1 MKKIISILLSFILLF
16 SVVSV
21 TVTTYAEEWNEEKSI
36 NNFIDGIVGLS
47 REYDADKEF
56 EIVEEEYTDNATV
69 NQFYSNGVITKT
81 DELDSLDFQTA
92 RLIVRAN
99 DNFDDYGALEHISGF
114 EDFHIL
120 QYESPEAAEFAYQE
134 LENSNKIESV
144 HPDAILS
151 NIRKSDISDSN
162 QISTDKST
170 ILCDWSLDRTQSKR
184 LQDYLSESNEKME
197 EVIVGVVDTGVDY
210 NHEFLHERI
219 DRTYFNS
226 GSDGMP
232 NDEMDSFDTELCH
245 GTAVSSVIV
254 DNTPENVKIR
264 AYKVLNEDD
273 SSTAT
278 VICAGLLKA
287 ISDNVDVINM
297 SMGFADESGLTQS
310 TMRNAYK
317 NDIPVVTALGNYAI
331 LDPYDVAC
339 LEENI
344 VVGATDKDNITAE
357 WNNFSPYVDIVA
369 PGEDINVAIYGNA
382 YDLWFGTSFSAPC
395 VAALAAI
402 MKGFDR
408 DLTVSEFEYKIKDS
422 AIDVV
427 NDLGYGK
434 SSQGKYM
441 VQFCNAM
448 DLPKLASPQMSLS
461 TGTYEGAQTCI
472 ITCEDPSAT
481 ILYTTDGTYP
491 DVTTALEYSAPI
503 EINKYTQIH
512 AVAYYKDTGY
522 YSDEITSDIRIC
534 YLGNEDDFTIDESGA
549 ITNYNGEIADLII
562 PEYINGIQVTDIGE
576 NAFTKETLIGVT
588 LPDSVTEISDGYKFK
603 NNNTIRYISGNGVVT
618 IGSYNFSNMSGIRY
632 VDFPNLET
640 IGSSAF
646 RQSSTLISLNFPKL
660 KTIGNN
666 AFMYTQIFEFVGP
679 EVIAVGLNAFA
690 YCNSLDKVY
699 LPKAENITNKRGS
712 VFTSSS
718 IADLYMPNIKAIP
731 LKFCENTILV
741 KADFPNAESIASSS
755 FQYCNYLKYIN
766 LPKITDIPEN
776 AFISN
781 MSYLNTTTIREY
793 YLDNVVTI
801 GENAFGTH
809 QTSRVEFSNLEI
821 ANSLPITTKSNLVVD
836 CCIITMP
843 STFKECTI
851 GTTEMNYKVYGT
863 KGTYAEKWANEYG
876 HEFIEICQETAILE
890 DVPMEYTGNGEILSP
905 DVIGFNKTY
914 QWYSNTEPNNT
925 TGTPIDGATSKDFN
939 PADYPEAPYYYCVI
953 TSTDKG
959 YDPVEIR
966 TGVTKNTTALEK
978 TILSPMSSQI
988 RFTRNNDGSY
998 ANMFDVRT
1006 RAIITDEDFKTYI
1019 ADTNDEAELIISKVG
1034 FVYSRNATTFSTED
1048 AKKLAQGETVSGYT
1062 DAPVNYIQDADGYY
1076 MFTCIVTNIPIKDVG
1091 ENVTAYAYI
1100 CINDEWYFF
1109 DAEVTAHFNSLHSTY
1124 YSQAA
1129 ESYGWAVTN

>member
-1 MKKIISILLSFILLF
+1 MKKIISIVLALALILAISLNGM
-16 SVVSV
+16 S
-21 TVTTYAEEWNEEKSI
+21 TYAQEIYEEVSLNG
-36 NNFIDGIVGLS
+36 FIDGIVELS
-47 REYDADKEF
+47 QEYDAEKDFVF
-56 EIVEEEYTDNATV
+56 EAPEENTTI
-69 NQFYSNGVITKT
+69 QFYSNGEETETQSDTEYDLV
-81 DELDSLDFQTA
+81 DFQTA

-99 DNFDDYGALEHISGF
+99 DNFDDYGAIEHISGF

-120 QYESPEAAEFAYQE
+120 QYESPKAAEFAYQE

-162 QISTDKST
+162 QISTDTST

-184 LQDYLSESNEKME
+184 LQDYLSESNGKME

-278 VICAGLLKA
+278 VICAGLLQA

-297 SMGFADESGLTQS
+297 SMGFADESGLTQA

-402 MKGFDR
+402 MKSFDK
-408 DLTVSEFEYKIKDS
+408 DLTVSEIERKIKDTS
-422 AIDVV
+422 IDVV

-434 SSQGKYM
+434 SSQGNCM
-441 VQFCNAM
+441 VQFCNAL
-448 DLPKLASPQMSLS
+448 DFPKLASPQISLP
-461 TGTYEGAQTCI
+461 TRTYEGAQTCI

-503 EINKYTQIH
+503 EINEYTQIH
-512 AVAYYKDTGY
+512 AVAYYKDTEF

-534 YLGNEDDFTIDESGA
+534 YLGNEDDFTIDESGT

-576 NAFTKETLIGVT
+576 NAFTKETLIGIT

-603 NNNTIRYISGNGVVT
+603 NNNSIRYISGNGVVT

-646 RQSSTLISLNFPKL
+646 MQSSTLISLNFPKL

-679 EVIAVGLNAFA
+679 EVIDVGLNAFA

-712 VFTSSS
+712 VFTSST

-821 ANSLPITTKSNLVVD
+821 ANSLPITTKSNLVLD

-843 STFKECTI
+843 STFIECTEDTN
-851 GTTEMNYKVYGT
+851 GRNYIIYGT
-863 KGTYAEKWANEYG
+863 EGTYAETWAEKNN
-876 HEFIEICQETAILE
+876 HKFVILNSTNAILE
-890 DVPMEYTGNGEILSP
+890 DLPTEYYGLGEVLSP

-914 QWYSNTEPNNT
+914 QWYSNTTPDNIN
-925 TGTPIDGATSKDFN
+925 GTAIEGATDKEFN
-939 PADYPEAPYYYCVI
+939 PADYPQAKYYYCVV
-953 TSTDKG
+953 TSTDVG
-959 YDPVEIR
+959 YEPIEIR
-966 TGVTKNTTALEK
+966 TGVTMNTSIDTK
-978 TILSPMSSQI
+978 TILSANTSQI
-988 RFTRNNDGSY
+988 RFTRNDDGSF
-998 ANMFDVRT
+998 ANKFDVRA
-1006 RAIITDEDFKTYI
+1006 RAIITDADFKEYI
-1019 ADTNDEAELIISKVG
+1019 ADTNDEAKKKISQVG
-1034 FVYSRNATTFSTED
+1034 FVFTTDKIDFD
-1048 AKKLAQGETVSGYT
+1048 LDLAQRVAKGENISGYT
-1062 DAPVNYIQDADGYY
+1062 NKPINYIQDANGYY
-1076 MFTCIVTNIPIKDVG
+1076 MFTCLVTNIPVADKKQRLIS
-1091 ENVTAYAYI
+1091 YAYI
-1100 CINDEWYFF
+1100 CVDGQWYFY
-1109 DAEVTAHFNSLHSTY
+1109 DTEVMTDFEKLYDTY
-1124 YSQAA
+1124 YPLAVQN
-1129 ESYGWAVTN
+1129 YGW